1 MVEALGINYIKKS
14 DIVTAIGGDTLN
26 IIGAAIIKL
35 QFEEI
40 ELYVRFQVLESCA
53 LPIILGLDIC
63 QILNVVIDY
72 ENEIVKMKTD
82 EYEVELQIFNKI
94 GIISQD
100 LLENENY
107 LEVDEYNE
115 NDFEKNH
122 IFYGLIN
129 ADLSDAGD
137 APKTDKE

>member
-1 MVEALGINYIKKS
+1 MVQAL
-14 DIVTAIGGDTLN
+14 GGDTLS

-40 ELYVRFQVLESCA
+40 ELYVRFQVLDSSA
-53 LPIILGLDIC
+53 VPIILGLDIC

-82 EYEVELQIFNKI
+82 EYEVELQIFNKE
-94 GIISQD
+94 GIKIQE
-100 LLENENY
+100 LLEIEDY
-107 LEVDEYNE
+107 LEVDEFNE
-115 NDFEKNH
+115 NDLETNH

-129 ADLSDAGD
+129 ADLRDAGD
-137 APKTDKE
+137 TQKIDKE